1 MPSSPMKISVVVKA
15 NSKVEKVEEA
25 GQGSFRVW
33 VKEPRKENKA
43 NAAVLRALARH
54 FGLPVSRIAMKS
66 GHTSSRKIIEIL

>member
-1 MPSSPMKISVVVKA
+1 MASGHMKISAVVRA
-15 NSKVEKVEEA
+15 NSKVEKVEEV

-43 NAAVLRALARH
+43 NAAVLRVLAKH
-54 FGLPVSRIAMKS
+54 LGIPVSHFAIKS